1 MTEKI
6 EKHDSVFIP
15 IIKESTKQIDLNYF
29 GIRQKM
35 KNYGINTFKSIHQ
48 TNKETGDGLQ
58 KYYEEMNQCILNFY
72 KWIGEKYGG
81 KKEG

>member
-1 MTEKI
+1 MTEKYVP
-6 EKHDSVFIP
+6 VFIP
-15 IIKESTKQIDLNYF
+15 IVKESTKQIDLNYF

-35 KNYGINTFKSIHQ
+35 KNCGINTFKSIRQ

-58 KYYEEMNQCILNFY
+58 KYYEEMNRCILNFY
-72 KWIGEKYGG
+72 KRVEEKYGS